1 MPSKRTESLKRRI
14 GEYVFLCE
22 RCAVCWLRKFS
33 PGSTHEVHH
42 IVGRRGGERCH
53 DVRNLLLVC
62 RDCHFGFHS
71 GGKRS
76 LTLGHI
82 LSAKLQEDGEVDVEF
97 LAGLMGRKGLKDDP
111 TPLPEWVE
119 VERRSNSAR

>member
-1 MPSKRTESLKRRI
+1 MPSRRIDSLKRRI

-22 RCAVCWLRKFS
+22 RCAVCWVPKFS
-33 PGSTHEVHH
+33 KGVTHEVHH

-76 LTLGHI
+76 LTLGNM
-82 LSAKLQEDGEVDVEF
+82 LTAKFQEDGEVDVEF
-97 LAGLMGRKGLKDDP
+97 LAGLMGRKGLREDP

-119 VERRSNSAR
+119 DERVRNAPR